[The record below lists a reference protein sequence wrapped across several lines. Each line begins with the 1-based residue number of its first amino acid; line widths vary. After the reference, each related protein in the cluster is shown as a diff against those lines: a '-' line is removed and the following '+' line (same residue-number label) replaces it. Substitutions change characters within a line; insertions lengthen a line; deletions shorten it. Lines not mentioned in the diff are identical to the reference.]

1 MSETTAEIPVD
12 KAQDAF
18 RTVLILALALT
29 CARIAVLFVTPL
41 ELYPD
46 EAQYWLWSRD
56 LAFGYYSKP
65 PMLAWLIGLT
75 TSIGGDGEAWVR
87 LSSPI
92 LHLGTTLVLFEVG
105 RRLYDARTGL
115 WTAILY
121 ALMPGVQLSAGIA
134 STDAPLLFFT
144 SLALLAYVRFQSTPS
159 AGWAVAAGLALGAAF
174 LSKYAA
180 LYVLLGLML
189 HLVWSAQARRAWKPL
204 TILLAAVGFALVAA
218 PNLIWNALNDF
229 STVAHTAD
237 NANWR
242 WGDLFHPAEMVEFL
256 ASQLMVLGP
265 VPLVVLILGAFAA
278 SRRWRETPQADRLL
292 LCFAVPP
299 LVLVTLQALLS
310 RANANWAGIAYVPAV
325 VLVAAWLLRDRRT
338 RVLWAGVAFQAVV
351 ALMVLVLAAWPALAD
366 RIGLGGS
373 FKRVRGWETGAHRI
387 LDAAEALG
395 PRAVIAADDRFL
407 FNSLAYYGRER
418 LAGPDAPVLRMWVRE
433 AHANNQAE
441 ATAPLTPEMG
451 ARVLMAS
458 TETRFRHEFVAD
470 FRGFSGWRDISVRLD
485 PTRSRDVAVGVGED
499 FRPRPRDPVT
509 GLPTPP

>member
-1 MSETTAEIPVD
+1 MSETTADIPVD
-12 KAQDAF
+12 KPQDAF
-18 RTVLILALALT
+18 RTVLVLALGLT
-29 CARIAVLFVTPL
+29 LTRIAVLFATPL

-65 PMLAWLIGLT
+65 PMLAWLIALT
-75 TSIGGDGEAWVR
+75 TGIGGDGEAWVR

-115 WTAILY
+115 WTGVLY

-144 SLALLAYVRFQSTPS
+144 SLALLAYVRFQATPS
-159 AGWAVAAGLALGAAF
+159 LKWALAAGLALGAAF

-180 LYVLLGLML
+180 LYVLLGLAL
-189 HLVWSAQARRAWKPL
+189 HLVWSARARQAWRPV
-204 TILLAAVGFALVAA
+204 TILAAVAGFALVAA

-242 WGDLFHPAEMVEFL
+242 WGDLFHPVEMLEFL

-265 VPLVVLILGAFAA
+265 VPLVVLILGAVAA
-278 SRRWRETPQADRLL
+278 ARRLRSTPEADRLL

-299 LVLVTLQALLS
+299 LLLVTLQALLS

-325 VLVAAWLLRDRRT
+325 VLVAAWLLRERRS
-338 RVLWAGVAFQAVV
+338 RVLWGGVAFQAAV
-351 ALMVLVLAAWPALAD
+351 ALMVLVLAASPPLAD

-387 LDAAEALG
+387 LDAAETLG
-395 PRAVIAADDRFL
+395 PNTVIAADDRFL

-433 AHANNQAE
+433 ASANNQAE
-441 ATAPLTPEMG
+441 ATAPLTPGMG
-451 ARVLMAS
+451 DRVLMAS

-470 FRGFSGWRDISVRLD
+470 FGTFSGWRDISVRLD
-485 PTRSRDVAVGVGED
+485 PTRTRDVAVGVGEA
-499 FRPRPRDPVT
+499 FQPRPRDPVT
-509 GLPTPP
+509 GLPSSP